1 MGYKWGKLRM
11 LASLNTRGV
20 RLWILG
26 FFMATKI
33 FFMPTIFEKV
43 SLERC

>member
-26 FFMATKI
+26 FFYGDQN
-33 FFMPTIFEKV
+33 FFYADHF
-43 SLERC
+43 